1 MSEDNVQKAP
11 GNESAPVKDDQG
23 VATQQAQDQSQQ
35 GEVGT
40 LIADAKNIAK
50 ERRKSNLNLLN

>member
-1 MSEDNVQKAP
+1 MSEDNVQNAP
-11 GNESAPVKDDQG
+11 GNESSPTKDDQG

-40 LIADAKNIAK
+40 LIADAKKISP
-50 ERRKSNLNLLN
+50 KSAES